1 MGAAS
6 FDEMIRG
13 PICFPK
19 NMADPDLV
27 KLTKEVLV
35 VIE

>member
-6 FDEMIRG
+6 FGEMIRA
-13 PICFPK
+13 PICYPK

-27 KLTKEVLV
+27 KLTKEVHV